1 MADTADAEIATQVAE
16 SGDNTEAIQA
26 LEKQYDAYVG
36 ARQAALGNLTGS
48 SALPT
53 ADEIGAQVE
62 EFLAGFDQPED
73 DK

>member
-1 MADTADAEIATQVAE
+1 MTYLPAAGRYEPTVPAW
-16 SGDNTEAIQA
+16 S
-26 LEKQYDAYVG
+26 VG
-36 ARQAALGNLTGS
+36 ARRAALGNLAG

-62 EFLAGFDQPED
+62 EFLAGFEQPED